1 MKQVDFPIIGYD
13 KYSQMRPPKEAMDP
27 EDVLLFADLEEGEKP
42 SISESSN
49 SWLRFM
55 EYGDSS
61 VLAKQDVV
69 GARMAGKHVSE
80 ESKVSSTKEERIED
94 SFKLLPPSRPDN
106 PDAAV
111 EAVWE
116 VFPDEICA
124 CYDYGLVH
132 FEGDFKEVNET
143 TVNSYLRFHHS
154 GEVDFCEQLE
164 PTEVRQ
170 NNNEENEAS
179 EQTLEWKRSFVSSQI
194 HPIPGTPSKEM
205 FALMW
210 DPASKGGVVKYVPLN
225 DDYVY
230 SLTGHVS
237 VAKKIDT

>member
-1 MKQVDFPIIGYD
+1 
-13 KYSQMRPPKEAMDP
+13 MRPPKEAMDP

-69 GARMAGKHVSE
+69 GARMAGKHVPE

-106 PDAAV
+106 PDVAV

-124 CYDYGLVH
+124 CYDYGLVVKCARRH
-132 FEGDFKEVNET
+132 SFKAFRG
-143 TVNSYLRFHHS
+143 RFQGGERDHGQLLSPFPSWFFAAGGWQHHIRWS
-154 GEVDFCEQLE
+154 
-164 PTEVRQ
+164 P
-170 NNNEENEAS
+170 
-179 EQTLEWKRSFVSSQI
+179 
-194 HPIPGTPSKEM
+194 
-205 FALMW
+205 
-210 DPASKGGVVKYVPLN
+210 
-225 DDYVY
+225 
-230 SLTGHVS
+230 
-237 VAKKIDT
+237 